1 MMKRVFFEKFKAV
14 KGSYAFISL
23 LGALY
28 FMIPASIASAAGAA
42 AEEGPMAWVW
52 RILNFAILVFLL
64 VKFVGKPL
72 KGFLKQRTEMIEKS
86 IKEAQEAK
94 EIAKKA
100 LVEVE
105 EKLKMKDK
113 EIAEIL
119 SLAKVTGEDE
129 KKRLIEDAD
138 KLRVKI
144 LEQAKANIEHEV
156 KMAKEAIKAE
166 AVEEA
171 IKLSEDKIKSR
182 LTKEDQDKILQDSIK
197 LLGVRN

>member
-1 MMKRVFFEKFKAV
+1 MMKRKLLAKFKAIE
-14 KGSYAFISL
+14 GGYACMYLLTAFYFI
-23 LGALY
+23 
-28 FMIPASIASAAGAA
+28 IPVSIANAAGAA
-42 AEEGPMAWVW
+42 AEESPMAWVW
-52 RILNFAILVFLL
+52 RILNFSILIFIL

-72 KGFLKQRTEMIEKS
+72 KEFLKQRTGMIEKS

-100 LVEVE
+100 LAEVE
-105 EKLKMKDK
+105 EKLKLKDK

-138 KLRVKI
+138 RLKVKI
-144 LEQAKANIEHEV
+144 IEQAKANIEHEV

-171 IKLSEDKIKSR
+171 IKLSEEKIKSR

>member
-1 MMKRVFFEKFKAV
+1 MKRRLYNFFFAIIMSVF
-14 KGSYAFISL
+14 L
-23 LGALY
+23 LT
-28 FMIPASIASAAGAA
+28 ASDAYAAGVAA
-42 AEEGPMAWVW
+42 DEGPMAWVW

-72 KGFLKQRTEMIEKS
+72 KAFLKQRTEMIEKS

-100 LVEVE
+100 LAEVE
-105 EKLKMKDK
+105 ERLKLKDT

-119 SLAKVTGEDE
+119 SVAKVTGEEE
-129 KKRLIEDAD
+129 KKRLIEDAERL
-138 KLRVKI
+138 KVRI
-144 LEQAKANIEHEV
+144 LEQAKANIEQEV
-156 KMAKEAIKAE
+156 KMAKETIKAE

-171 IKLSEDKIKSR
+171 IKLSEEKIKSR

>member
-1 MMKRVFFEKFKAV
+1 MMKKKLYEKFRVVESGQAFATMLAV
-14 KGSYAFISL
+14 L
-23 LGALY
+23 LLAV
-28 FMIPASIASAAGAA
+28 PNANAAGAG
-42 AEEGPMAWVW
+42 AEESPMAWVW

-72 KGFLKQRTEMIEKS
+72 KAFLKQRTDMIEKS

-100 LVEVE
+100 LAEVDE
-105 EKLKMKDK
+105 RLKLKDK

-119 SLAKVTGEDE
+119 SLAKVSGEDD
-129 KKRLIEDAD
+129 KKRLVEDAERL
-138 KLRVKI
+138 KVKI

-171 IKLSEDKIKSR
+171 IKLSEEKIRSR
-182 LTKEDQDKILQDSIK
+182 LTKDDQEKILQDSIK

>member
-1 MMKRVFFEKFKAV
+1 MMKKKYFEKIGVIRSGFV
-14 KGSYAFISL
+14 FISSL
-23 LGALY
+23 AILHFL
-28 FMIPASIASAAGAA
+28 IPVSIAHAA
-42 AEEGPMAWVW
+42 AIGDESPMAWVW

-72 KGFLKQRTEMIEKS
+72 KGFLKQRSEMIEKS

-100 LVEVE
+100 LAEVE
-105 EKLKMKDK
+105 EKLKLKDK

-119 SLAKVTGEDE
+119 SFAKATGEDE
-129 KKRLIEDAD
+129 KKRLIEDAERL
-138 KLRVKI
+138 KNKI
-144 LEQAKANIEHEV
+144 LEQAKANIDHEI
-156 KMAKEAIKAE
+156 KMAKEVIKAE

-171 IKLSEDKIKSR
+171 IKLSEEKIKTR
-182 LTKEDQDKILQDSIK
+182 LTKEDQDRILQDSIK

>member
-1 MMKRVFFEKFKAV
+1 MMKMIIFGGFKVVRNIYAYVFI
-14 KGSYAFISL
+14 FISL
-23 LGALY
+23 HILML
-28 FMIPASIASAAGAA
+28 ASTAYAGAAGAD
-42 AEEGPMAWVW
+42 EGPMGWVW
-52 RILNFAILVFLL
+52 KILNFAILVFLL

-72 KGFLKQRTEMIEKS
+72 KNFLKQRTEMIEKS
-86 IKEAQEAK
+86 IKDAQEAK

-100 LVEVE
+100 LDEVE
-105 EKLKMKDK
+105 QRLKLKDK
-113 EIAEIL
+113 EIEDIL
-119 SLAKVTGEDE
+119 AVARATGEDE

-138 KLRVKI
+138 RLKSKI

-171 IKLSEDKIKSR
+171 IKLSEEKIKSR

>member
-1 MMKRVFFEKFKAV
+1 MIKKKSLKRLDMIKNA
-14 KGSYAFISL
+14 YAYLAMLTAF
-23 LGALY
+23 Y
-28 FMIPASIASAAGAA
+28 FVIPASVANAAVGAG
-42 AEEGPMAWVW
+42 EESPMAWVW

-64 VKFVGKPL
+64 VKFAGKPL
-72 KGFLKQRTEMIEKS
+72 KNFLKQRTEMIEKS

-100 LVEVE
+100 LAEVE
-105 EKLKMKDK
+105 ERLKLKDK

-119 SLAKVTGEDE
+119 AISKATGEEE
-129 KKRLIEDAD
+129 KKRLIEDAE
-138 KLRVKI
+138 KLKVKI
-144 LEQAKANIEHEV
+144 LEQAKANIDHEV
-156 KMAKEAIKAE
+156 KMAKEVIKAE

-171 IKLSEDKIKSR
+171 IKLSEEKIKSR

>member
-1 MMKRVFFEKFKAV
+1 MMKGKLYTGYCFATFLGIFF
-14 KGSYAFISL
+14 
-23 LGALY
+23 
-28 FMIPASIASAAGAA
+28 IASSAYAAGAA

-72 KGFLKQRTEMIEKS
+72 KAFLKQRTEMIEKS

-100 LVEVE
+100 LSEVE
-105 EKLKMKDK
+105 ERLKLKDN

-119 SLAKVTGEDE
+119 SVAKVTGEEE
-129 KKRLIEDAD
+129 KKRLIEDAE
-138 KLRVKI
+138 KLKVRI

-156 KMAKEAIKAE
+156 KMAKETIKAE

-171 IKLSEDKIKSR
+171 IKLSEEKIKSR
-182 LTKEDQDKILQDSIK
+182 LTKEDQDKILQESIK